1 MAILTKSILEDI
13 GIELSESDYRS
24 LAKHFDTTL
33 QERIFNEIAKEL
45 TDEQT
50 EELAGL
56 KNSPD
61 EQIALWLTTNIP
73 APTLKEIVDDE
84 VSILLGEL
92 AENSKDI

>member
-13 GIELSESDYRS
+13 GIVLNESDYES
-24 LAKHFDTTL
+24 LAEHFDTTL

-45 TDEQT
+45 TDEQS

-61 EQIALWLTTNIP
+61 DQIALWLTTNVP
-73 APTLKEIVDDE
+73 ATTLKEIVDDE
-84 VSILLGEL
+84 VAILLGEL
-92 AENSKDI
+92 AESSTDI